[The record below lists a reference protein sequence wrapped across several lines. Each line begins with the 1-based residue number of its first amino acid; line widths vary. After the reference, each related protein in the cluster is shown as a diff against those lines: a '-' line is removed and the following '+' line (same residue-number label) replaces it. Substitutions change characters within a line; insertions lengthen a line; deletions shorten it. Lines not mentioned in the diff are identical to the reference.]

1 MEKEYPPEMIDIE
14 LRGMFPDWGMGFF
27 PVNHINA
34 CVDGGALD
42 DMYEA
47 TRPENGSV
55 PKAGWSIIE
64 WPRIGVVH
72 YEVPP
77 TPNGLYIIAGDPGTG
92 NPPNRNA
99 PVIMVFDVNKSP
111 KKLAAFWWGAAHG
124 DYHPFLDKYDYF
136 TKKYFPV
143 AKGVDT
149 TGPQAAIDQLGF
161 EQMGLS
167 IDPIS
172 FNNLK
177 DSMLNALSLDITGHN
192 ISYPAIHGIINQLSL
207 YRKEDDKKLD
217 QDIVM
222 TMAQISHLSRF
233 VKEGFRDQARGTI
246 PARRNHYARTRR
258 STNRRADHPGIL
270 SV

>member
-1 MEKEYPPEMIDIE
+1 
-14 LRGMFPDWGMGFF
+14 
-27 PVNHINA
+27 
-34 CVDGGALD
+34 
-42 DMYEA
+42 
-47 TRPENGSV
+47 
-55 PKAGWSIIE
+55 
-64 WPRIGVVH
+64 
-72 YEVPP
+72 
-77 TPNGLYIIAGDPGTG
+77 
-92 NPPNRNA
+92 
-99 PVIMVFDVNKSP
+99 
-111 KKLAAFWWGAAHG
+111 
-124 DYHPFLDKYDYF
+124 
-136 TKKYFPV
+136 
-143 AKGVDT
+143 
-149 TGPQAAIDQLGF
+149 
-161 EQMGLS
+161 MGLS